1 MSERAIA
8 FVEEWV
14 SENIHATGYEPEG
27 DAAQA
32 AAFAAQCLASAKA
45 EGITDAE
52 MKDAFEDLSQ
62 FMAAAIKTAN
72 DDEVARLASKD
83 DSF

>member
-32 AAFAAQCLASAKA
+32 AAFATQCLSSAKA
-45 EGITDAE
+45 EGITGAE
-52 MKDAFEDLSQ
+52 MKDAFEDLNQ

>member
-14 SENIHATGYEPEG
+14 SESIHAEGYEPE
-27 DAAQA
+27 DHSQA
-32 AAFAAQCLASAKA
+32 AAFAAQCLASSKA
-45 EGITDAE
+45 EGITEAE
-52 MKDAFEDLSQ
+52 MKHAFDDLTQ
-62 FMAAAIKTAN
+62 FMAAAIETAN